1 MLESDGPNPIDL
13 VALSRALGNLEAT
26 TEALRAG
33 QEEIKES
40 LRETNRRIE
49 ETSRETNRRI
59 EETSR
64 ETNRRIEELSRESN
78 RRFDEMTRRNDDANR
93 RIDRLYYAV
102 IGMGSALIIAVLASN
117 FLGN

>member
-40 LRETNRRIE
+40 LRDTN
-49 ETSRETNRRI
+49 SRF